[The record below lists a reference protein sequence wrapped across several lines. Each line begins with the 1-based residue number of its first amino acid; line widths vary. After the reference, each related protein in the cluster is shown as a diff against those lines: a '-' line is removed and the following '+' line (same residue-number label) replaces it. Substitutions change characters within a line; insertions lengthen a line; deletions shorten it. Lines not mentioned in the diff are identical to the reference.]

1 MDEFL
6 DLPQHILEFAT
17 TEEHNKQEI
26 PVVGRSGCGL
36 SINMKYVGKGMN
48 VAENS
53 GYFPACSAVVMLKI
67 KTRSVCTRMR
77 GCSSTPP
84 RNKSKK
90 KITSKLELR
99 LNFAVN
105 VDFWVCKDDFNKK
118 KLKAKNVIFVVFLWR

>member
-26 PVVGRSGCGL
+26 SVVGRSGCGL
-36 SINMKYVGKGMN
+36 SINMKYVGKGTN
-48 VAENS
+48 AAENS
-53 GYFPACSAVVMLKI
+53 GYFPTCSAVVMLKI
-67 KTRSVCTRMR
+67 EARSVCTRMR
-77 GCSSTPP
+77 GCSSTPA

-90 KITSKLELR
+90 NTSELELG

-105 VDFWVCKDDFNKK
+105 VYFWVCKDDFNKK
-118 KLKAKNVIFVVFLWR
+118 N